1 MSINKKI
8 EQYCSKCD
16 EYKSNCKKWAEIKLR
31 ELKKQMLQDTI
42 ASIILATLVSCA
54 TALLIT
60 LVILSKQ

>member
-16 EYKSNCKKWAEIKLR
+16 ESTSNCKKWAEIKLR
-31 ELKKQMLQDTI
+31 ELKHQMLQDTI

-54 TALLIT
+54 TAILIT